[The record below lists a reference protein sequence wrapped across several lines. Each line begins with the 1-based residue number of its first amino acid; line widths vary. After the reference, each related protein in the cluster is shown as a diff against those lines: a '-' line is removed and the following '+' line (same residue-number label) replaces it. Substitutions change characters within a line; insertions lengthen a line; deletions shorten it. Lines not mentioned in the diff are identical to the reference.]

1 MEVLEPNSLYEVDYV
16 KKVHINNLITDFENV
31 KDRLSE
37 DEIKVFK
44 DFIQKEQESE
54 YDYIDIV
61 FSERETLK
69 RLSKLEIEDLNILE
83 AISFYNVSIPECEEQ
98 ILVNVFDELLNDDI
112 LSFYC
117 SFSDS
122 HERKLRQDTETI
134 YERLIKEKESICINK
149 DHLYLMLEDILD
161 HLENRFD
168 YIFKPFKPTVEILDY
183 YIPETKGKTT
193 KN

>member
-1 MEVLEPNSLYEVDYV
+1 MEVLEPNGLYEVDYV
-16 KKVHINNLITDFENV
+16 KKVHINNVINDFENV
-31 KDRLSE
+31 KDRLSG

-83 AISFYNVSIPECEEQ
+83 AISFYNESITECEEQ
-98 ILVNVFDELLNDDI
+98 ILVNVFEELLSKGF
-112 LSFYC
+112 LSFHGLLLVT
-117 SFSDS
+117 DDKPI
-122 HERKLRQDTETI
+122 EKDAEII
-134 YERLIKEKESICINK
+134 YERLIKEKESISINK
-149 DHLYLMLEDILD
+149 EHIYLMLLD
-161 HLENRFD
+161 LLEHLQDRFD
-168 YIFKPFKPTVEILDY
+168 VLFEPFEPTVEILDY